1 MYLARKYQQQSTD
14 NCLDVGLLLS
24 PNLANFRF
32 EFHVELLWVC
42 KAISNTSH
50 SVSYDIETP
59 HKN

>member
-32 EFHVELLWVC
+32 EFYVELL
-42 KAISNTSH
+42 
-50 SVSYDIETP
+50 
-59 HKN
+59 